1 MESLGEVG
9 DEGKGCEIVH
19 GAHAPLNERAFE
31 PFSIADGVLQC
42 GTPI

>member
-31 PFSIADGVLQC
+31 PFSIAGVLQC